1 MKWKDEYTRIA
12 EGAAKL
18 GATEREIAEMFG
30 VSEVTLNAWK
40 RDKPEFLAALK
51 LGKEGPDDRVE
62 RSLYNRAVGY
72 SFESVKVFQF
82 QGAIV
87 EAPVVEHVPPDVTAG
102 IFWLKNRRP
111 ELWRDVKAIEG
122 TVAVKDERSEE
133 DRARAL
139 ALLVARGVREGASDG
154 GGRTH

>member
-1 MKWKDEYTRIA
+1 MKWKDEYVRIA
-12 EGAAKL
+12 EHAAKL
-18 GATEREIAEMFG
+18 GATEREIAEMFN

-40 RDKPEFLAALK
+40 NERPEFLAALK

-72 SFESVKVFQF
+72 SFDSIKVFQF
-82 QGAIV
+82 QGQIV
-87 EAPVVEHVPPDVTAG
+87 EAPVVEHVPPDTTAG

-122 TVAVKDERSEE
+122 TVNVKDERTDE

-139 ALLVARGVREGASDG
+139 ALLVARGVRESGDS
-154 GGRTH
+154 GGRSH